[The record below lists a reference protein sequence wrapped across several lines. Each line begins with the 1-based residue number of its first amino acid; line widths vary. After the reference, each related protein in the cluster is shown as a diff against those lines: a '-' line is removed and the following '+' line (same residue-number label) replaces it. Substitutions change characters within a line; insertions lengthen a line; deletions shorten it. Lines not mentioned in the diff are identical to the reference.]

1 MIKFEKV
8 SYEQFYK
15 DLKSAMG
22 KSKLSI
28 ETPIGYNEDTDF
40 DKFCKDAYDKIKLPE
55 RATKGSAGYDFYSPV
70 TINMSSKH
78 EVIIPTGIRCIMPE
92 NVVLMTY
99 PRSGLGFKYGVSLK
113 NTVGVIDSD
122 YQYSDNEGHIMSKLC
137 IKNNDEFETTFG
149 VFLGNTITID
159 QGKGFMQGIFMNY
172 LTTDDDATSESR
184 NGGFG
189 STDK

>member
-15 DLKSAMG
+15 DLKSAMD
-22 KSKLSI
+22 KSRYSI
-28 ETPIGYNEDTDF
+28 ETPTGYNEDNDF
-40 DKFCKDAYDKIKLPE
+40 DKFCKDVYDKIKLPK

-70 TINMSSKH
+70 TINMSSTH
-78 EVIIPTGIRCIMPE
+78 DVIVPTGIRCIMPE
-92 NVVLMTY
+92 NVVLMIY

-137 IKNNDEFETTFG
+137 IKSNETIFG
-149 VFLGNTITID
+149 TFLGNTITID
-159 QGKGFMQGIFMNY
+159 QDKGFMQGIFMNY